1 MTVPALGAG
10 TQLLHRQALRGG
22 HAGRVL
28 NRQNRPADPVRAPFV
43 VDDRLRTEFAQ
54 TDESRPAQERL
65 PLPLLPAPR
74 DVRHQRQTREVVARQ
89 ESF

>member
-10 TQLLHRQALRGG
+10 PQLLHRQPLGG
-22 HAGRVL
+22 GDARRVL
-28 NRQNRPADPVRAPFV
+28 NRQDRPADPVGAAFV
-43 VDDRLRTEFAQ
+43 IDDRLRPEFAQ

-74 DVRHQRQTREVVARQ
+74 NVRHQRQAREVVARQ